1 MVLPKGMSMESLTTS
16 FRDDCPV
23 SDQQHYC
30 SNEYGGYPS
39 LGYFCDVFAD
49 YVYYGTYYERKC
61 KIVHFESSFLC
72 KIYLKVSL
80 PLIYKGR
87 EVLLS
92 K

>member
-1 MVLPKGMSMESLTTS
+1 MESLTTS
-16 FRDDCPV
+16 FGMTVQYPINSTTAV
-23 SDQQHYC
+23 T
-30 SNEYGGYPS
+30 NTEGNPS